1 MNKTV
6 PSKPLKYNR
15 ILLKLSGESFRGEKN
30 YGIDSSVLSFMSN
43 QIKDIFDLGVQI
55 GIVVGGGNIIRGSE
69 AEMRGM
75 DRASADHAGMLA
87 TVINALL
94 LQDSL
99 EKIHKIDTRIQ
110 SALNITEV
118 AEPYIRRRAIR
129 HLEKN
134 RVVIFA
140 AGTGNPF
147 MSTDTAA
154 ALRAIEIDANVVL
167 MAKNDVDGIYES
179 DPKLDPKAIKFESL
193 TYFEALQKR
202 LGVMDSTA
210 LSLCMDNN
218 LPLIVF
224 DLFNPESLKKI
235 ALGDSIGSLVT
246 SE

>member
-15 ILLKLSGESFRGEKN
+15 ILLKLSGESFRGKKN

-69 AEMRGM
+69 AEMQGM

-134 RVVIFA
+134 RVVIVA
-140 AGTGNPF
+140 GGTGNPYF
-147 MSTDTAA
+147 TTDTAA
-154 ALRAIEIDANVVL
+154 ALRATEL
-167 MAKNDVDGIYES
+167 
-179 DPKLDPKAIKFESL
+179 KAEV
-193 TYFEALQKR
+193 Y
-202 LGVMDSTA
+202 
-210 LSLCMDNN
+210 
-218 LPLIVF
+218 
-224 DLFNPESLKKI
+224 
-235 ALGDSIGSLVT
+235 
-246 SE
+246 

>member
-69 AEMRGM
+69 AEMQGM

-193 TYFEALQKR
+193 PYFEALQKR

>member
-1 MNKTV
+1 M
-6 PSKPLKYNR
+6 
-15 ILLKLSGESFRGEKN
+15 IL
-30 YGIDSSVLSFMSN
+30 
-43 QIKDIFDLGVQI
+43 
-55 GIVVGGGNIIRGSE
+55 
-69 AEMRGM
+69 
-75 DRASADHAGMLA
+75 ADP
-87 TVINALL
+87 TSVINALL

-99 EKIHKIDTRIQ
+99 EKVHKIDTRIQ
-110 SALNITEV
+110 SALTITEI

-134 RVVIFA
+134 RIVIFA

-154 ALRAIEIDANVVL
+154 ALRAIEIDADVVL

-179 DPKLDPKAIKFESL
+179 DPKINPTALKFESL

-210 LSLCMDNN
+210 LSLCMENN
-218 LPLIVF
+218 VPLIVF
-224 DLFNPESLKKI
+224 DLFNTDSLKKI

>member
-1 MNKTV
+1 
-6 PSKPLKYNR
+6 
-15 ILLKLSGESFRGEKN
+15 
-30 YGIDSSVLSFMSN
+30 
-43 QIKDIFDLGVQI
+43 
-55 GIVVGGGNIIRGSE
+55 
-69 AEMRGM
+69 
-75 DRASADHAGMLA
+75 
-87 TVINALL
+87 
-94 LQDSL
+94 
-99 EKIHKIDTRIQ
+99 
-110 SALNITEV
+110 
-118 AEPYIRRRAIR
+118 
-129 HLEKN
+129 
-134 RVVIFA
+134 
-140 AGTGNPF
+140 

>member
-15 ILLKLSGESFRGEKN
+15 ILLKLSGESFRGKKN

-43 QIKDIFDLGVQI
+43 KIKDIFDLGVQI

-69 AEMRGM
+69 AEMQGM

>member
-1 MNKTV
+1 MNKSV
-6 PSKPLKYNR
+6 SSNPLKYNR

-30 YGIDSSVLSFMSN
+30 DGIDSSVLSFMSN
-43 QIKDIFDLGVQI
+43 QIKGIFDLGVQI

-69 AEMRGM
+69 AEMQGM

-99 EKIHKIDTRIQ
+99 EKVHKIDTRIQ
-110 SALNITEV
+110 SALTITEI

-134 RVVIFA
+134 RIVIFA

-154 ALRAIEIDANVVL
+154 ALRAIEIDADVVL

-179 DPKLDPKAIKFESL
+179 DPKIDPTALKFESL

-210 LSLCMDNN
+210 LSLCMENN
-218 LPLIVF
+218 VPLIVF
-224 DLFNPESLKKI
+224 DLFNTDSLKKI

>member
-69 AEMRGM
+69 AEMQGM

-179 DPKLDPKAIKFESL
+179 DPKLDHKAIKFESL

>member
-1 MNKTV
+1 MNQT
-6 PSKPLKYNR
+6 PLKYKR
-15 ILLKLSGESFRGEKN
+15 ILLKLSGESFRGNKN
-30 YGIDSSVLSFMSN
+30 YGIDSKVLSFMSS
-43 QIKDIFDLGVQI
+43 QIKSVFDLGVEV

-69 AEMRGM
+69 AEMQGM

-87 TVINALL
+87 TVVNALL

-99 EKIHKIDTRIQ
+99 ERVHKVETRIQ
-110 SALNITEV
+110 TALNITEV

-134 RVVIFA
+134 RIVIFA

-154 ALRAIEIDANVVL
+154 ALRAIEIDADVVL
-167 MAKNDVDGIYES
+167 MAKNEVDGIYES
-179 DPKLDPKAIKFESL
+179 DPKLDPKALKIEFL

-218 LPLIVF
+218 LPLIFF
-224 DLFNPESLKKI
+224 DLFAIDSLKKI
-235 ALGDSIGSLVT
+235 ALGDSIGSLV
-246 SE
+246 SSG

>member
-1 MNKTV
+1 
-6 PSKPLKYNR
+6 
-15 ILLKLSGESFRGEKN
+15 
-30 YGIDSSVLSFMSN
+30 
-43 QIKDIFDLGVQI
+43 
-55 GIVVGGGNIIRGSE
+55 
-69 AEMRGM
+69 
-75 DRASADHAGMLA
+75 
-87 TVINALL
+87 
-94 LQDSL
+94 
-99 EKIHKIDTRIQ
+99 
-110 SALNITEV
+110 
-118 AEPYIRRRAIR
+118 
-129 HLEKN
+129 
-134 RVVIFA
+134 
-140 AGTGNPF
+140 
-147 MSTDTAA
+147 
-154 ALRAIEIDANVVL
+154 

>member
-1 MNKTV
+1 MNKAV
-6 PSKPLKYNR
+6 RSNPLKYNR

-30 YGIDSSVLSFMSN
+30 DGIDSSVLSFMSN
-43 QIKDIFDLGVQI
+43 QIKGIFDLGVQI

-69 AEMRGM
+69 AEMQGM

-99 EKIHKIDTRIQ
+99 EKVHKIDTRIQ
-110 SALNITEV
+110 SALTITEI

-134 RVVIFA
+134 RIVIFA

-154 ALRAIEIDANVVL
+154 ALRAIEIDADVVL

-179 DPKLDPKAIKFESL
+179 DPNIDPTALKFESL

-210 LSLCMDNN
+210 LSLCMENN
-218 LPLIVF
+218 VPLIVF
-224 DLFNPESLKKI
+224 DLFNPDSLKKI

>member
-1 MNKTV
+1 MNKAV
-6 PSKPLKYNR
+6 PSNPLKYNR

-30 YGIDSSVLSFMSN
+30 DGIDSSVLSFMSN
-43 QIKDIFDLGVQI
+43 QIKGIFDLGVQI

-69 AEMRGM
+69 AEMQGM

-99 EKIHKIDTRIQ
+99 EKVHKIDTRIQ
-110 SALNITEV
+110 SALTITEI

-134 RVVIFA
+134 RIVIFA

-154 ALRAIEIDANVVL
+154 ALRAIEIDADVVL

-179 DPKLDPKAIKFESL
+179 DPKIDPTALKFESL

-210 LSLCMDNN
+210 LSLCMENN
-218 LPLIVF
+218 VPLIVF
-224 DLFNPESLKKI
+224 DLFNTDSLKKI

>member
-1 MNKTV
+1 MSSN
-6 PSKPLKYNR
+6 PLKYNR

-30 YGIDSSVLSFMSN
+30 DGIDSSVLSFMSN
-43 QIKDIFDLGVQI
+43 QIKGIFDLGVQI

-69 AEMRGM
+69 AEMQGM

-99 EKIHKIDTRIQ
+99 EKVHKIDTRIQ
-110 SALNITEV
+110 SALTITEI

-134 RVVIFA
+134 RIVIFA

-154 ALRAIEIDANVVL
+154 ALRAIEIDADVVL

-179 DPKLDPKAIKFESL
+179 DPKIDPTALKFESL

-210 LSLCMDNN
+210 LSLCMENN
-218 LPLIVF
+218 VPLIVF
-224 DLFNPESLKKI
+224 DLFNTDSLKKI

>member
-1 MNKTV
+1 MGH
-6 PSKPLKYNR
+6 SR
-15 ILLKLSGESFRGEKN
+15 ILFKLSGEALAGQA
-30 YGIDSSVLSFMSN
+30 GIGVDSGRVSEITSEIAELAKS
-43 QIKDIFDLGVQI
+43 DVQVAL
-55 GIVVGGGNIIRGSE
+55 VVGGGNFFRGVS
-69 AEMRGM
+69 
-75 DRASADHAGMLA
+75 ASDDGLTRVSVDYMGMLA
-87 TVINALL
+87 TIINAVVLR
-94 LQDSL
+94 DH
-99 EKIHKIDTRIQ
+99 I
-110 SALNITEV
+110 SACGVSANILSAINVPPITELSS
-118 AEPYIRRRAIR
+118 PTTAIKL
-129 HLEKN
+129 LESGH
-134 RVVIFA
+134 VVIFA
-140 AGTGNPF
+140 AGTGSPYF
-147 MSTDTAA
+147 STDTAA

-202 LGVMDSTA
+202 LGIMDSTA